1 MFRSDDSSPVEAI
14 VQSDVG
20 IKEGFDHALWKRKS
34 DSYRRFASPHLRV
47 LEDVFEALV
56 CEPHLQSLKVS
67 QKSHGVVWDM
77 LNAQS

>member
-1 MFRSDDSSPVEAI
+1 
-14 VQSDVG
+14 
-20 IKEGFDHALWKRKS
+20 
-34 DSYRRFASPHLRV
+34 V